1 MPATFNTFNS
11 CKKKLRT
18 YLLSSRTSGSD
29 GGRRICSNESKTGIC
44 VSSSGPGATNL
55 ITGIACSFYDSVP
68 VIAITGQVS
77 TFRMKGKSEIRQKGF
92 QETPIVEMVKGIT
105 KYAIQIKDANEVP
118 RELRKAYEVANDG
131 RKGPVWIDIP
141 DDIQREEIDME
152 DNWIDIY
159 NNDDNIEMPEGNNRN
174 LEDKIAKTIK
184 MIKEAERPV
193 LVGGWGIN
201 ISGMRKEF
209 KILVEQLKIPVV
221 LTWAAAD
228 VLDKDEEMYIGTFGT
243 HGIRSANFTV
253 QNSDLVISLGSRLDT
268 KATGTP
274 VKTFARGAKKIMFD
288 IDNAEVE
295 KFEGTD
301 LNIDL
306 FVKSDLRESIPKFI
320 DMTQGIIVNTGKWL
334 YKIKEWKVLDEI
346 DNKAREKQ
354 DIEGFVEPYKIL
366 EELPYIYENETNFI
380 FDTGCAVAW

>member
-1 MPATFNTFNS
+1 
-11 CKKKLRT
+11 
-18 YLLSSRTSGSD
+18 
-29 GGRRICSNESKTGIC
+29 
-44 VSSSGPGATNL
+44 
-55 ITGIACSFYDSVP
+55 
-68 VIAITGQVS
+68 
-77 TFRMKGKSEIRQKGF
+77 MKGKSEIRQKGF
-92 QETPIVEMVKGIT
+92 QETPIIEMVKGIT

-141 DDIQREEIDME
+141 DDIQREEIDIDE
-152 DNWIDIY
+152 NWIDIY
-159 NNDDNIEMPEGNNRN
+159 NKDDNLEIQEGDNRN
-174 LEDKIAKTIK
+174 LEDKITKTIK

-209 KILVEQLKIPVV
+209 KMLVEQLKIPVV

-274 VKTFARGAKKIMFD
+274 VKTF
-288 IDNAEVE
+288 
-295 KFEGTD
+295 
-301 LNIDL
+301 L
-306 FVKSDLRESIPKFI
+306 
-320 DMTQGIIVNTGKWL
+320 Q
-334 YKIKEWKVLDEI
+334 
-346 DNKAREKQ
+346 
-354 DIEGFVEPYKIL
+354 
-366 EELPYIYENETNFI
+366 EELKK
-380 FDTGCAVAW
+380 

>member
-1 MPATFNTFNS
+1 M
-11 CKKKLRT
+11 KKKVTDIIAEFLE
-18 YLLSSRTSGSD
+18 SKEIHFAFGVSGGASLHLIHSIHA
-29 GGRRICSNESKTGIC
+29 RKNLEHICCHHEQAAAMAADAYARMNRKTGIC

-77 TFRMKGKSEIRQKGF
+77 TFRMKGKSKIRQKGF
-92 QETPIVEMVKGIT
+92 QETPIIEMVKGIT

-118 RELRKAYEVANDG
+118 RELRKAYEIANDG

-201 ISGMRKEF
+201 ISGMR
-209 KILVEQLKIPVV
+209 
-221 LTWAAAD
+221 
-228 VLDKDEEMYIGTFGT
+228 
-243 HGIRSANFTV
+243 R
-253 QNSDLVISLGSRLDT
+253 NSKYSWS
-268 KATGTP
+268 
-274 VKTFARGAKKIMFD
+274 
-288 IDNAEVE
+288 
-295 KFEGTD
+295 
-301 LNIDL
+301 
-306 FVKSDLRESIPKFI
+306 S
-320 DMTQGIIVNTGKWL
+320 
-334 YKIKEWKVLDEI
+334 
-346 DNKAREKQ
+346 
-354 DIEGFVEPYKIL
+354 
-366 EELPYIYENETNFI
+366 
-380 FDTGCAVAW
+380 